1 MTKQRQPFYRLSSLI
16 KAKDLQRPVAVS
28 FDRQANAYEAFDC
41 LRGDEESFERIS
53 LVLKDEVPV
62 GWWWPFDEEIEE
74 GDGSTVG
81 DHMHPIPLSM
91 LVSANTNFYDLADT
105 FAKKTH
111 RFLFVINGTA
121 ITGTT
126 SYLDLFS
133 RLGQLCLLSLTFF
146 LEATAEDVCL
156 LKPAECWKALSE
168 NRRRLAKGIFGAKYK
183 DRKWIATGDL
193 DRQLP
198 LLIKCTMFAD
208 KAPMLTKTHLAKG
221 VSNSELRSV
230 ISKAEKIRNLCAHGG
245 DDQGL
250 NREMPQEEFSKFLHR
265 TQNIIEKL
273 RQICES

>member
-28 FDRQANAYEAFDC
+28 FDRQANEILSKD
-41 LRGDEESFERIS
+41 SSSSIS
-53 LVLKDEVPV
+53 SSN
-62 GWWWPFDEEIEE
+62 G
-74 GDGSTVG
+74 
-81 DHMHPIPLSM
+81 HLSM

-168 NRRRLAKGIFGAKYK
+168 NRRRLAKGIFEAKYK

-245 DDQGL
+245 DDQEL